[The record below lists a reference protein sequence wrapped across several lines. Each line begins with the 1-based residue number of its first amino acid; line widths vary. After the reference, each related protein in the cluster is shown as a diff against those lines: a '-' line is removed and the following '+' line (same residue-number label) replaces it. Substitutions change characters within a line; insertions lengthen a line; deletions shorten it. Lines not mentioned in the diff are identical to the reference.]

1 MEITPIL
8 DMYQMLEHYLPGGLV
23 GKVGYNTLQQWL
35 LSELGLTSVRW
46 VFFQDEVPWR
56 RDLVLRINKNM

>member
-23 GKVGYNTLQQWL
+23 GKVGNNTLQQWFN
-35 LSELGLTSVRW
+35 LGR
-46 VFFQDEVPWR
+46 VFFSQDDVPLTR
-56 RDLVLRINKNM
+56 SRVTDRQE

>member
-23 GKVGYNTLQQWL
+23 DKASYF
-35 LSELGLTSVRW
+35 SENGASV
-46 VFFQDEVPWR
+46 
-56 RDLVLRINKNM
+56 